1 MENKLLGKAQ
11 GDYSEYKDITEP
23 TPEVLVP
30 VARSIERDK
39 IIEYDAEPVPMLG
52 FDTWH
57 GYEVSVL
64 TDKGLPMNYIAKIIY
79 HADTPNIIESKS
91 MKLYW
96 NSFNMHKIAKDSDVR
111 YALTK
116 RAESDLSI
124 ATGGRVQVNLF
135 LPDLYNYSSD
145 PYLKFENSKIQLQNF
160 PLLGTLDNF
169 SISQLHIDEY
179 HDNIE
184 ILSAGFPYSK
194 NIVQIRTD
202 KLRSNCKVTH
212 QPDFGDLY
220 IHFEPNEE
228 VSPNWA
234 SVLKYIV
241 SFRQESHFHEEIV
254 ERIYHSMYTVYKPKA
269 LMVGARYTRRGG
281 WDINPFRA
289 SNYSLFANL
298 IEADINLPDYKTGRQ

>member
-1 MENKLLGKAQ
+1 MEDKFLGKEQ
-11 GDYSEYKDITEP
+11 GDYSKFKGIQRP

-30 VARSIERDK
+30 VARSIERNK
-39 IIEYDAEPVPMLG
+39 IFEYDADPIPMIG

-64 TDKGLPMNYIAKIIY
+64 TDRGMPMNYIAKIVY
-79 HADTPNIIESKS
+79 NADTPNIIESKS

-96 NSFNMHKIAKDSDVR
+96 NSFNMFRMCDIAYVKRNLKDIAEIDLSAAAGGKVSVELFEPDQ
-111 YALTK
+111 YMGHYLNTIM
-116 RAESDLSI
+116 ESDI
-124 ATGGRVQVNLF
+124 
-135 LPDLYNYSSD
+135 LYDFPTLGYEGFS
-145 PYLKFENSKIQLQNF
+145 LEQLEI
-160 PLLGTLDNF
+160 TDYKDNV
-169 SISQLHIDEY
+169 D
-179 HDNIE
+179 
-184 ILSAGFPYSK
+184 ILIHGFPY
-194 NIVQIRTD
+194 NNEIVQVKTD

-220 IHFEPNEE
+220 IYFEPNHF

-234 SVLKYIV
+234 SVLKYII

-254 ERIYHSMYTVYKPKA
+254 ERIYHSLYTVYEPRA

-289 SNYSLFANL
+289 SNYSLFSGL
-298 IEADINLPDYKTGRQ
+298 TEADVNSPDLKLGRQ

>member
-64 TDKGLPMNYIAKIIY
+64 TDKGLPVNFVAKVIY
-79 HADTPNIIESKS
+79 NADSPNIVESKS

-96 NSFNMHKIAKDSDVR
+96 NSFNMHRLASRSNIKKSLIEKSEA
-111 YALTK
+111 
-116 RAESDLSI
+116 DLSAAI
-124 ATGGRVQVNLF
+124 GSKVQVNLF
-135 LPDLYNYSSD
+135 DTDDYFYEDKVKIKYNNTNI
-145 PYLKFENSKIQLQNF
+145 ENFRFIDS
-160 PLLGTLDNF
+160 LDTF
-169 SISQLHIDEY
+169 SVDELTIEDY
-179 HDNIE
+179 NDKIE
-184 ILSAGFPYSK
+184 ILANGFPYSDK
-194 NIVQIRTD
+194 IMQLKTD
-202 KLRSNCKVTH
+202 MLRSNCKVTH

-220 IHFEPNEE
+220 IHFQPNDAI
-228 VSPNWA
+228 SPNWA
-234 SVLKYIV
+234 SVLKYII

-254 ERIYHSMYTVYKPKA
+254 ERIYHSLYTVYKPKA